1 MGRLKWTQVKIYRE
15 MNYSIYK
22 TRYGNYY
29 YVFIDGNST
38 VLFMSEDFQRA
49 IDFIKG
55 KLK

>member
-1 MGRLKWTQVKIYRE
+1 

>member
-1 MGRLKWTQVKIYRE
+1 MDQGEIYRE
-15 MNYSIYK
+15 MNYSVYK

-38 VLFMSEDFQRA
+38 VLFMSEEFQKA